1 MAQAVELAAKRIKTL
16 EVQGAR
22 NVAITAIKAIEGLTA
37 NSKAQ
42 SKTQFVNKL
51 FEAREMLFGSRE
63 TEPLMR
69 NAVRRIIHEVEKSKE
84 QDPNELA
91 NLVHQASSKFLQDL
105 EATKERIAEIGSRRI
120 QSSSRILTHCHS
132 STVTYLFERAKKEGK
147 QFEVTCTET
156 RPLFQGRI
164 TAQELLD
171 LGVNTTMI
179 IDSAVR
185 FFMNKV
191 DLVMVGADAITSEG
205 NIVNKIGTSLVAL
218 AANEA
223 RTPFYVVSELLKF
236 DPSTIHGEY
245 EKIEERNRNEI
256 WSDAPSKIEIRNP
269 AFDITRRNFIHGII
283 CEEGIISPHSV
294 LDVVRKRYSWLLSS
308 R

>member
-1 MAQAVELAAKRIKTL
+1 MMTTAVELVAKRIKTL

-22 NVAITAIKAIEGLTA
+22 NVAITAIKAIEKLTTD
-37 NSKAQ
+37 SRAQ
-42 SKTQFVNKL
+42 NKTQFVKEL
-51 FEAREMLFGSRE
+51 SKAREILFSSRE

-69 NAVRRIIHEVEKSKE
+69 NAVRQILHEVEKSKKRN
-84 QDPNELA
+84 PKELA
-91 NLVHQASSKFLQDL
+91 DLVHQVSGKFLQDL
-105 EATKERIAEIGSRRI
+105 ENSKERIAEIGSKRI
-120 QSSSRILTHCHS
+120 QSSSQVLTHCHS
-132 STVTYLFERAKKEGK
+132 STVTYLLERAKKEGK
-147 QFEVTCTET
+147 KFEVICTET

-171 LGVNTTMI
+171 LGIKTTMI

-185 FFMNKV
+185 FFINKV

-205 NIVNKIGTSLVAL
+205 NVINKIGTSLVAL

-236 DPSTIHGEY
+236 DPSTVHGDY
-245 EKIEERNRNEI
+245 EKIEERNPNEI
-256 WSDAPSKIEIRNP
+256 WPDAPSKIEIRNP

-294 LDVVRKRYSWLLSS
+294 LEVVRKRYPWLTKG
-308 R
+308 

>member
-1 MAQAVELAAKRIKTL
+1 MTTAVELAAKRIKTL

-22 NVAITAIKAIEGLTA
+22 NVAITAIKALEELTI
-37 NSKAQ
+37 SSRAQ
-42 SKTQFVNKL
+42 NKTQFLNELSK
-51 FEAREMLFGSRE
+51 AREVLFSSRE

-69 NAVRRIIHEVEKSKE
+69 NAVRQVIHEVEKSKE
-84 QDPNELA
+84 INPKELTD
-91 NLVHQASSKFLQDL
+91 LVHQVSSKFLQNL
-105 EATKERIAEIGSRRI
+105 ETSKERIAEIGSKRI
-120 QSSSRILTHCHS
+120 RSSSRILTHCHS
-132 STVTYLFERAKKEGK
+132 STVTHLLERAKKEGK
-147 QFEVTCTET
+147 RFEVICTET

-164 TAQELLD
+164 TAKELLD
-171 LGVNTTMI
+171 LGIKTTMI

-191 DLVMVGADAITSEG
+191 DLVIVGADAITSEG
-205 NIVNKIGTSLVAL
+205 NVINKIGTSLVAL

-236 DPSTIHGEY
+236 DPSTVYGDY
-245 EKIEERNRNEI
+245 EKIEERNPNEI
-256 WSDAPSKIEIRNP
+256 WSDAPLKIEIKNP

-294 LDVVRKRYSWLLSS
+294 LEVVRKKYPWLTKV
-308 R
+308 

>member
-1 MAQAVELAAKRIKTL
+1 MVTSVELAAKRIKTL

-22 NVAITAIKAIEGLTA
+22 NVAITAIEAIEELATSSRA
-37 NSKAQ
+37 RN
-42 SKTQFVNKL
+42 KTQFVNELSK
-51 FEAREMLFGSRE
+51 AREVLFSSRE

-69 NAVRRIIHEVEKSKE
+69 NAVRQILHEVEKSKE
-84 QDPNELA
+84 TKPKELA
-91 NLVHQASSKFLQDL
+91 DIVHQVSTKFLQNL
-105 EATKERIAEIGSRRI
+105 ETSKERIAEIGHKRI

-147 QFEVTCTET
+147 QFEVICTET

-171 LGVNTTMI
+171 LGIKATMI
-179 IDSAVR
+179 VDSAVR

-205 NIVNKIGTSLVAL
+205 NVINKIGTSLIAL

-236 DPSTIHGEY
+236 DPSTVYGDY
-245 EKIEERNRNEI
+245 EKIEERNPNEI
-256 WSDAPSKIEIRNP
+256 WSNAPLKIEIRNP

-294 LDVVRKRYSWLLSS
+294 LEVIRKRHPWLT
-308 R
+308 

>member
-42 SKTQFVNKL
+42 SKTQFVNDL

-84 QDPNELA
+84 KDPKELA

-147 QFEVTCTET
+147 QFEVICTET

-308 R
+308 

>member
-22 NVAITAIKAIEGLTA
+22 NVAITAIKAIEKLMA

-42 SKTQFVNKL
+42 SKTQFVNELSK
-51 FEAREMLFGSRE
+51 AREMLFGSRE

-69 NAVRRIIHEVEKSKE
+69 NAVRRIILEVEKSKE
-84 QDPNELA
+84 KDPNELA

-147 QFEVTCTET
+147 QFEVVCTET

-171 LGVNTTMI
+171 LGVKTTMI

-205 NIVNKIGTSLVAL
+205 NIINKIGTSLVAL

-308 R
+308 

>member
-1 MAQAVELAAKRIKTL
+1 MVTSVELAAKRIKTL

-22 NVAITAIKAIEGLTA
+22 NVAITAIEAIEELATSSRA
-37 NSKAQ
+37 RN
-42 SKTQFVNKL
+42 KTQFVNELSK
-51 FEAREMLFGSRE
+51 AREVLFSSRE

-69 NAVRRIIHEVEKSKE
+69 NAVRQILHEVEKSKE
-84 QDPNELA
+84 TKPKELA
-91 NLVHQASSKFLQDL
+91 DIVHQVSTKFLQNL
-105 EATKERIAEIGSRRI
+105 ETSKERIAEIGHKRI

-147 QFEVTCTET
+147 QFEVICTET

-171 LGVNTTMI
+171 LGIKATMI
-179 IDSAVR
+179 VDSAVR

-205 NIVNKIGTSLVAL
+205 NVINKIGTSLIAL

-236 DPSTIHGEY
+236 DPSTVYGDY
-245 EKIEERNRNEI
+245 EKIEERNPNEI
-256 WSDAPSKIEIRNP
+256 WSNAPLKIEIRNP

-294 LDVVRKRYSWLLSS
+294 LEVIRKRYPWLT
-308 R
+308 

>member
-1 MAQAVELAAKRIKTL
+1 MTTAVELAAKRIKTL
-16 EVQGAR
+16 EVRGAR
-22 NVAITAIKAIEGLTA
+22 NVAITAIKAVEELTT
-37 NSKAQ
+37 NSRTQ
-42 SKTQFVNKL
+42 NKTEFLKEL
-51 FEAREMLFGSRE
+51 SEAREILFSSRE

-69 NAVRRIIHEVEKSKE
+69 NVVKKIMHEVEKSEKRN
-84 QDPNELA
+84 PKELA
-91 NLVHQASSKFLQDL
+91 DLVRQVSGEFLQDL
-105 EATKERIAEIGSRRI
+105 ESSKERIAEIGSKRI

-132 STVTYLFERAKKEGK
+132 STVTYLLERAKKEGK
-147 QFEVTCTET
+147 RFEVICTET

-164 TAQELLD
+164 TARELLD
-171 LGVNTTMI
+171 LGIKTTMI

-205 NIVNKIGTSLVAL
+205 NVINKIGTSLVAL

-236 DPSTIHGEY
+236 DPSTVYGDY
-245 EKIEERNRNEI
+245 EKIEERKPNEI

-294 LDVVRKRYSWLLSS
+294 LEVVRKRYPWLTKA
-308 R
+308 

>member
-1 MAQAVELAAKRIKTL
+1 MSKAVERAAKRIKTL

-22 NVAITAIKAIEGLTA
+22 NVAITAIKAIEELTTK
-37 NSKAQ
+37 SKAQ
-42 SKTQFVNKL
+42 NKTQFMNELSKARDIL
-51 FEAREMLFGSRE
+51 FSSRE

-69 NAVRRIIHEVEKSKE
+69 NAVRQIIHEVEKSKE
-84 QDPNELA
+84 KKPKELA
-91 NLVHQASSKFLQDL
+91 TLVHQASNKFLQNL
-105 EATKERIAEIGSRRI
+105 ETSKERIAEIGSKRI

-132 STVTYLFERAKKEGK
+132 STVTYMFERAKKEGK
-147 QFEVTCTET
+147 QFEVICTET
-156 RPLFQGRI
+156 RPRFQGRI
-164 TAQELLD
+164 TAQELIELD
-171 LGVNTTMI
+171 IKTTMI
-179 IDSAVR
+179 VDSAVR
-185 FFMNKV
+185 FFMNNV

-205 NIVNKIGTSLVAL
+205 NVINKIGTSLIAL

-236 DPSTIHGEY
+236 DPSTVYGDY
-245 EKIEERNRNEI
+245 EKIEERNPNEI

-294 LDVVRKRYSWLLSS
+294 LEVVRKTHPWIFL
-308 R
+308 